1 MHVVPGR
8 CMSPDSPETR
18 IARLEQKVAKLE
30 QRVEDLLVSIKAQFD
45 GLDEDLRQ
53 FAPMLKEVN
62 DLRHELNLAITEAK
76 GARQDLTDLRDT
88 LDARA
93 EIQRL
98 ERKTD
103 RKWLIG
109 TILASAMLVIAAVQV
124 LGGLG

>member
-1 MHVVPGR
+1 
-8 CMSPDSPETR
+8 MSPDSPETR